1 MMLNEMQVDVKIK
14 RIELCDILLAVSA
27 VSHDSKAPKWELLYA
42 KLYNILE
49 VFDKENFDCE

>member
-1 MMLNEMQVDVKIK
+1 MTLNEMPIKVKIK